1 MPAPA
6 TTPPPSIAELTRRMA
21 AGDEAAY
28 RRFHDL
34 YVDRLVRYLLVV
46 AGGDEQA
53 MREALQGALHRV
65 VRHVR
70 VFEDEAVFWSW
81 LTVLARSAHADER
94 RKRRRYRTFLERFAR
109 HAEFAAVTPDAE
121 QAEARLGEALAA
133 GLAALPADERAL
145 LQAKYTERQPVRAMA
160 EQLGTTEKA
169 VESRLTRARLK
180 LKALVLEGL
189 RHE

>member
-1 MPAPA
+1 M
-6 TTPPPSIAELTRRMA
+6 PPPVTASPPFVAELTRRMA

-34 YVDRLVRYLLVV
+34 YVDRLARYLLVV
-46 AGGDEQA
+46 AGGDEHA
-53 MREALQGALHRV
+53 MREALQGALGRV

-94 RKRRRYRTFLERFAR
+94 RKRRRYRTFLERFAW
-109 HAEFAAVTPDAE
+109 HAESVAAGPEAA
-121 QAEARLGEALAA
+121 QAEARLAEVLAA

-145 LQAKYTERQPVRAMA
+145 LEAKYTERQPVRALA